1 MGPSPAL
8 DGPLWHANGPLA
20 RVLAATIPSGDPV
33 IVDLRME
40 IGSIIGL
47 TVPDVFLPVEWETP
61 VLNFDDLDRP
71 WPASSIYVGHG
82 PHGCGMNPSPWGSP
96 YASASMAETC
106 PYDERFVLY
115 AEARADVVYWLR
127 PLVGKKLICHCS
139 QKCHATQLVALIGKH
154 FKHGELYRSSQPPF
168 GLHEA
173 SCSVAPSDVAPVDPI
188 NGGSGDPMIAPYPG
202 GSWPDEWRALVE
214 NIRGA
219 PYGMAWEI
227 FSGCQSI
234 SRALADLGWTCAP
247 PVDISYSNWFNVLNP
262 VFASIIVGIILE
274 GRITLLVLDPPE
286 GGPPHLCQAIRAV
299 AVSFSK
305 AMFRTGGHVLWCGD
319 GSEQTELCNHIC
331 VSSCNFGTPW
341 CQRMVFSSTWS
352 GILDIGA
359 LCKDRCGLVQ
369 RSNNIEVWPLLA
381 DSISKCVNGI
391 LGVIINPKCAHL
403 AGFCAPMG
411 ATSMVSCLELP
422 VMLCSWLRCVRTIS
436 APVML
441 CSRMLPTLPVML
453 CSWSWCMYNVVNRW
467 N

>member
-40 IGSIIGL
+40 IGFIIGF

-61 VLNFDDLDRP
+61 VLNFDDVDRP

-96 YASASMAETC
+96 YASTSMADSC
-106 PYDERFVLY
+106 PYDERFILY

-154 FKHGELYRSSQPPF
+154 FKHGEVYRSSQPPF

-234 SRALADLGWTCAP
+234 TRALSHRGWTCAP
-247 PVDISYSNWFNVLNP
+247 PVDISYSSWFNVLNP

-286 GGPPHLCQAIRAV
+286 GGPPTCARQSGRWLCLFPKLCSELVGTCFGVVMDRNRRNFAIIFVSVRANLEPPGVKGWYSQVHGVGFWIWEHFAKTAV
-299 AVSFSK
+299 A
-305 AMFRTGGHVLWCGD
+305 
-319 GSEQTELCNHIC
+319 
-331 VSSCNFGTPW
+331 
-341 CQRMVFSSTWS
+341 
-352 GILDIGA
+352 
-359 LCKDRCGLVQ
+359 
-369 RSNNIEVWPLLA
+369 
-381 DSISKCVNGI
+381 
-391 LGVIINPKCAHL
+391 
-403 AGFCAPMG
+403 
-411 ATSMVSCLELP
+411 
-422 VMLCSWLRCVRTIS
+422 
-436 APVML
+436 
-441 CSRMLPTLPVML
+441 
-453 CSWSWCMYNVVNRW
+453 
-467 N
+467 